1 MITNYQLYLLGPDL
15 FMRATGTFSALN
27 DAEAEALATLIF
39 RASSDVFEASEL
51 YRGDTRI
58 MLRRRTDDF
67 YNARNEKLIG
77 ITIRQE
83 ALIQFVER
91 LRDSFSCVR
100 ESRAL
105 IKTYKILLE
114 YRWLRSRR
122 RLRAR
127 TVIFPRVD
135 HPPVK
140 AAQA

>member
-27 DAEAEALATLIF
+27 DAEAEALATIVF

-67 YNARNEKLIG
+67 YDPRDEQFIS
-77 ITIRQE
+77 ITIRRE

-91 LRDSFSCVR
+91 LRDSFPCMQ

-105 IKTYKILLE
+105 ARTYKELLQR
-114 YRWLRSRR
+114 RWPRSRSPLGVR
-122 RLRAR
+122 PVAL
-127 TVIFPRVD
+127 FRVT
-135 HPPVK
+135 P
-140 AAQA
+140 AAG